1 MEKNMMQIMDD
12 DWIRNNHLLIH
23 YRHLKMMKEMYK
35 EKPER
40 WILEKMKR
48 INFNAQII
56 FFSYQ
61 SK

>member
-40 WILEKMKR
+40 WILEKMKE
-48 INFNAQII
+48 
-56 FFSYQ
+56 
-61 SK
+61 